1 MRNLEG
7 TSLVKSAYEEAFKYK
22 HDSNTYLG
30 KVSAVLDKYGTNI
43 DGVNWYE
50 LQGEMKQK
58 FEEMWSNILNKNSEN
73 GFTGNKLRFYRT
85 LKTKFEYEQY
95 LNVLTNPQQRA
106 MVTRLRTSSHKLN
119 IEVGRHRNIPVNE
132 RKCQQCDL
140 NQVEDEHHF
149 IFKCSKY
156 ENHRREFMTQ
166 CQMVTN
172 NFNLL
177 TDEEKLYYIFNS
189 DPDMLKIFGCFVS
202 KSFELRP

>member
-1 MRNLEG
+1 M
-7 TSLVKSAYEEAFKYK
+7 
-22 HDSNTYLG
+22 
-30 KVSAVLDKYGTNI
+30 LDKYGTNI

-156 ENHRREFMTQ
+156 ENYRREFMTQ

-189 DPDMLKIFGCFVS
+189 DPICLKYLDILYQRVLNLDFNSLITMVIALVAC
-202 KSFELRP
+202 KRCRTRSFPIGFTICTYV